1 MRNLANCHRIAGRGL
16 LAEQKQSR
24 TTTRKHSSSSVSAN
38 ELSHF
43 SGLANS
49 WWDPMGPS
57 RVLHLM
63 NPTRHD
69 FIASCLTESEPK
81 HSSLGDGLKYLDV
94 GCGGGIFAESLAR
107 TLRSDKWKPA
117 DGLHP
122 RTKAGSIL
130 AIDPSTSLIKIARDH
145 ASMDPAVYEHLQS
158 GAFRYE
164 NTTIENLALPSSAT
178 TPSATNTSSS
188 SPSRDNQQ
196 FDVITLF
203 EVIEHVD
210 PHTASSF
217 LTHCL
222 RVLKPGGWLIGS
234 TIARTV
240 ASFLVN
246 KLVAEAPWPIGV
258 VPWGTHEWN
267 KFVNSDELRGWV
279 EEGLMRAADGAAYR
293 AGSEALQGMKWKVA
307 GVAYVPGLGWKMVD
321 GGEDWGNY
329 FWAVQKGV

>member
-1 MRNLANCHRIAGRGL
+1 LR
-16 LAEQKQSR
+16 
-24 TTTRKHSSSSVSAN
+24 
-38 ELSHF
+38 
-43 SGLANS
+43 
-49 WWDPMGPS
+49 
-57 RVLHLM
+57 
-63 NPTRHD
+63 
-69 FIASCLTESEPK
+69 
-81 HSSLGDGLKYLDV
+81 YLDV

-107 TLRSDKWKPA
+107 TLPSHKSRSA
-117 DGLHP
+117 GGLHP

-130 AIDPSTSLIKIARDH
+130 AIDPSTSLINIARDH
-145 ASMDPAVYEHLQS
+145 ASTDPAVYEHLQS

-164 NTTIENLALPSSAT
+164 NTTIETLALS
-178 TPSATNTSSS
+178 SATNTSTSP
-188 SPSRDNQQ
+188 PSRDNQQQQ

-210 PHTASSF
+210 PHTAASF

-240 ASFLVN
+240 TSFLVN
-246 KLVAEAPWPIGV
+246 KLVAEAPWPVGV

-279 EEGLMRAADGAAYR
+279 EEGLMRATDGAAYR
-293 AGSEALQGMKWKVA
+293 AGSEALQGLKWKVA
-307 GVAYVPGLGWKMVD
+307 GVAYVPGLGWKMVN